1 MINISEMSMAD
12 RITLAKSFLAHIGG
26 NDSISRDNFD
36 LFIIDNGLAEDPG
49 TDDRNSAMH
58 KGFVQQR
65 SNARRTI
72 SNCGAKLD
80 DDAFTIVFEKSDPM
94 NYKIKRWEKA
104 MYAETADI
112 ANKIDV
118 YQRNKVKRV
127 GKMRRELAD
136 RADFIEPEEYEKLT
150 HMTGLVEG
158 HALIM
163 ERNIRGE
170 LNKFNRAIE
179 LVEDATTKVL
189 EDVRKKVE
197 EDEAAERERIFNEV
211 SREKAAL
218 THQSE
223 A

>member
-1 MINISEMSMAD
+1 MLNINEMSLAD
-12 RITLAKSFLAHIGG
+12 RITLARNFLNYIGG
-26 NDSISRDNFD
+26 KDYISRDNFD

-49 TDDRNSAMH
+49 TDDRNSAIH

-80 DDAFTIVFEKSDPM
+80 DDAFTVVFEKSDPM

-112 ANKIDV
+112 ANKIDI
-118 YQRNKVKRV
+118 YQRNKVKRI
-127 GKMRRELAD
+127 GLLRKELVA
-136 RADFIEPEEYEKLT
+136 RADMIDADEYEKLT

-179 LVEDATTKVL
+179 LVEDAATKVL
-189 EDVRKKVE
+189 KDLRAKVDEDA
-197 EDEAAERERIFNEV
+197 AAERERIFNEV

-218 THQSE
+218 ISQN
-223 A
+223 